1 MQPRREYRRRKRK
14 GMQINESKI
23 AFIVF
28 HLFFQKGTFQCVT
41 ADSNKKIAFLSSSRR
56 RLCSTPPSNA
66 LHRLAPIGFT
76 RPPTATVY
84 HDIPFFPTKLLQF
97 CWPRCRFKTLVGSLR
112 SGLHYPVWRVAG
124 FPRKPESSHGPRCG
138 QSRIGRF
145 LRRDRGMSARG

>member
-1 MQPRREYRRRKRK
+1 
-14 GMQINESKI
+14 MQINESKI

-66 LHRLAPIGFT
+66 LHRLAPIRFT

-84 HDIPFFPTKLLQF
+84 HDIPFFQPNCYNSAGRDAVLKLWSEACALASITP
-97 CWPRCRFKTLVGSLR
+97 CGAWLDSRASR
-112 SGLHYPVWRVAG
+112 SPATGLDAG
-124 FPRKPESSHGPRCG
+124 NPGLADFYDAIEG
-138 QSRIGRF
+138 
-145 LRRDRGMSARG
+145 